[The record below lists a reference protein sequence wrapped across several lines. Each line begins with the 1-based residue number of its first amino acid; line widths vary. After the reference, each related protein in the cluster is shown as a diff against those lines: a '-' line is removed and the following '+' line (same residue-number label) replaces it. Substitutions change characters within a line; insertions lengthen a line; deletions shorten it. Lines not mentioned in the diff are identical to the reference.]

1 LAPLTPL
8 RAANGSVSAGAV
20 PAIVQAITAVLP
32 AGSRDVEVL
41 AQVTRTD
48 TAGFRATGRMMLGEG
63 AFIELPFVISA
74 PASTARMQITVDG
87 PASLVVAGSAP
98 PAAESPATRV
108 AEAAATAPA
117 DQAVL
122 SELSTSDSIVPGG
135 QEQTRVCPE
144 CGRSAGNQNFCA
156 GCGMNLNSLER
167 LPTRAD
173 WELGQRLR
181 TRPQALQLAA
191 MIDGLAP
198 LTPMRPGSGSV
209 SEAAVPAIV
218 GAVTAMLPAGAREQP
233 VSAEVT
239 RADGEE
245 FRALGRVV
253 LSDGA
258 LVEVPFA
265 ISAPANTPRLRVT
278 VDGPS
283 ILVADGGHTPIPVP
297 KRSTSRPGGA
307 TAPGGMSRADQD
319 ELTARRATDAA
330 REAKLHGWK
339 PLTCWY
345 TGWAVLLVIAAI
357 SSLAAGSVF
366 AGLFAVLLAA
376 AAGKYAHY
384 LYNGGRRR
392 VWFIFW

>member
-1 LAPLTPL
+1 MNFNGVQRLPTRAEAELGQQLRDSPQAREIVAAVEGLAPLTPL

-181 TRPQALQLAA
+181 TRP
-191 MIDGLAP
+191 
-198 LTPMRPGSGSV
+198 R
-209 SEAAVPAIV
+209 
-218 GAVTAMLPAGAREQP
+218 
-233 VSAEVT
+233 
-239 RADGEE
+239 
-245 FRALGRVV
+245 
-253 LSDGA
+253 
-258 LVEVPFA
+258 
-265 ISAPANTPRLRVT
+265 
-278 VDGPS
+278 
-283 ILVADGGHTPIPVP
+283 
-297 KRSTSRPGGA
+297 
-307 TAPGGMSRADQD
+307 
-319 ELTARRATDAA
+319 
-330 REAKLHGWK
+330 
-339 PLTCWY
+339 
-345 TGWAVLLVIAAI
+345 
-357 SSLAAGSVF
+357 
-366 AGLFAVLLAA
+366 
-376 AAGKYAHY
+376 
-384 LYNGGRRR
+384 
-392 VWFIFW
+392 